1 MCFERKRCTY
11 WIDTVVEIMFKFWLL
26 CSAILALNGAGEIAA
41 FNLDVENFIKHDGV
55 EDSMFGFSVA
65 LHKEQQTSWLV

>member
-1 MCFERKRCTY
+1 
-11 WIDTVVEIMFKFWLL
+11 MFKFWLL

-41 FNLDVENFIKHDGV
+41 FNLDVENFIKHDGA